1 MCMRKFQSFAFAG
14 AIALAGVAGFSACS
28 SDDAVEAPI
37 NPTFDGESVKAAFAI
52 SLPGAT
58 GTRMSAGEAQEGGG
72 ISSFLGMKDIY
83 LFPFQSVSDIAG
95 TTIIDKNAISL
106 AVIEKTGLNTYQTA
120 NKKVYSDVSFDL
132 GVNKFLFYG
141 QAKDTKGEGVLNA
154 SYLNTKINNN
164 TKVED
169 AIKFTLA
176 QAYNISGDTESPT
189 NILSTLNGIVQK
201 LDASS
206 ESDVTALS
214 TSLKDLT
221 AGSATS
227 VLKALEDLYN
237 SLAKLN
243 KQDVVADYIA
253 TGKTLVPSGS
263 AVPYTL
269 AWDNSKVK
277 NYPNTVGLPDGAV
290 ALKWD
295 TNQFKYDESTSVEGL
310 NITARTNY
318 MKPAAL
324 YYFVNSPA
332 MVSNSTHTTEL
343 NSTSSDDWSSIQT
356 LYTEGA
362 VAASTQSVIIKDEI
376 QYGVACLK
384 STVKIKAN
392 TTLYDSGDGTNPANI
407 VTVPNAGYKVTG
419 ILVGGQPKTA
429 SWDFTSSGSEEYTV
443 YDGVFNK
450 ADNVVTYDEACT
462 PNYTLLLET
471 TENLTTG
478 VNVAIE
484 LENTGSDFY
493 GKDHKLIPAGS
504 KFYLVG
510 KLVNTNNTGAGA
522 ATDTNANKIFL
533 QDFTTSATFTI
544 GATSLADAYNVIPDL
559 RSPKLEFG
567 LSVDLRWQ
575 SGLTFEVDL

>member
-28 SDDAVEAPI
+28 SDDAAEAPI

-58 GTRMSAGEAQEGGG
+58 GTRMSVGEAQEGGG

-83 LFPFQSVSDIAG
+83 LFPFQSPSDIAG

-106 AVIEKTGLNTYQTA
+106 AVIEKTGLNNYQTA

-189 NILSTLNGIVQK
+189 NILSTLNCIVQK
-201 LDASS
+201 LDAETSNT
-206 ESDVTALS
+206 DIQGLS
-214 TSLKDLT
+214 RSLKTLT

-253 TGKTLVPSGS
+253 TGKILVPSGS

-310 NITARTNY
+310 SIAARTNY

-332 MVSNSTHTTEL
+332 MVDDATHFDKLESTT
-343 NSTSSDDWSSIQT
+343 SDDWTQIQT

-384 STVKIKAN
+384 STVKIKEN

-407 VTVPNAGYKVTG
+407 VTVPNAGYNVTG
-419 ILVGGQPKTA
+419 ILVGGQPQTA
-429 SWDFTSSGSEEYTV
+429 SWNFTSSGSEEYTV

-450 ADNVVTYDEACT
+450 VNNVVTYDAACT

-510 KLVNTNNTGAGA
+510 KLNQNSIKGNGSA
-522 ATDTNANKIFL
+522 TNANKIFL

-544 GATSLADAYNVIPDL
+544 GATSLAGAYNVIPDL

-567 LSVDLRWQ
+567 LSVDLTWQ
-575 SGLTFEVDL
+575 NGLTFDVNL

>member
-58 GTRMSAGEAQEGGG
+58 GTRMSAGEAQEDGG

-120 NKKVYSDVSFDL
+120 NKKVYSNVSFDL

-141 QAKDTKGEGVLNA
+141 QAKDTKDEGVLNA

-164 TKVED
+164 TKIEE

-176 QAYNISGDTESPT
+176 QAYNISGDTDSPT
-189 NILSTLNGIVQK
+189 NILSTLNGIAQK

-206 ESDVTALS
+206 ESDIQALS
-214 TSLKDLT
+214 ISLKTLT

-253 TGKTLVPSGS
+253 AGKILVPSGS

-269 AWDNSKVK
+269 AWDPSKVK

-290 ALKWD
+290 ALKFESGA
-295 TNQFKYDESTSVEGL
+295 FKYDEYTSVEGL
-310 NITARTNY
+310 NIAARTNY

-356 LYTEGA
+356 YYTEGA

-384 STVKIKAN
+384 STVKIKEN

-407 VTVPNAGYKVTG
+407 VTVPNAGYNVTG

-429 SWDFTSSGSEEYTV
+429 SWNFTSSGSEEYTV

-450 ADNVVTYDEACT
+450 VNNVVTYDASCT
-462 PNYTLLLET
+462 PNFTLLLET

-510 KLVNTNNTGAGA
+510 KLNQNSIKGNGSA
-522 ATDTNANKIFL
+522 TNANKIFL

-544 GATSLADAYNVIPDL
+544 GATSLAGAYNVIPDL

-567 LSVDLRWQ
+567 LSVDLTWQ
-575 SGLTFEVDL
+575 NGLTFDVNL